1 MQRARTRTNHIIL
14 AKWIKQQLEMKLA
27 LNLKIMQNVE

>member
-1 MQRARTRTNHIIL
+1 MQRARTRTNRIIL
-14 AKWIKQQLEMKLA
+14 SKRIKQQLEMKLA